1 MAEKLPIVV
10 LNDEVIKKGG
20 LLIIEEI
27 EQILD
32 IGLSIQGENE

>member
-1 MAEKLPIVV
+1 MAENLPIVV